1 MQKSKT
7 FFTIKNTVI
16 IFALMVFYCFVKNF
30 DYSVNSLY
38 VLFLGD
44 FSIAIA
50 PRMLVGAILSIFKET
65 FTKEWLLSF
74 LKAVTAAT
82 FLITAFY
89 VATCITEV
97 KEKHK
102 QTVLIL
108 TGIFLIFPFSIT
120 IFAGDI
126 FSFIDVFCMI
136 VLLLCAFAVQNKY
149 LLWAFPVLIIAGI
162 FVHDAYI
169 TAYMAPCF
177 GILIYYA
184 ITKYKLS
191 KNSILAF
198 AVSTVCCFSTVFY
211 RLFFSTKSVKMTE
224 SEAIAYL
231 ANKGNCSVE
240 EVSGYIEVF
249 LYGKDVH
256 NYSGLDYADNIFVLL
271 KHMIRITI
279 DQFSTTDLFRI
290 LSIIPILALFF
301 IIWIKAAKNAD
312 GFFGKLPYILFM
324 LTVIPQIASLFISV
338 DVTRFV
344 STFIIAQFIYLFMC
358 IKRQDKN
365 VEVGL
370 DRLSSNKQPLLLPC
384 LFTLIFNIV

>member
-44 FSIAIA
+44 FSVAIA

-97 KEKHK
+97 KEKYK

-370 DRLSSNKQPLLLPC
+370 DRLSSNKQHLLLPC

>member
-1 MQKSKT
+1 
-7 FFTIKNTVI
+7 
-16 IFALMVFYCFVKNF
+16 
-30 DYSVNSLY
+30 
-38 VLFLGD
+38 
-44 FSIAIA
+44 
-50 PRMLVGAILSIFKET
+50 
-65 FTKEWLLSF
+65 
-74 LKAVTAAT
+74 
-82 FLITAFY
+82 
-89 VATCITEV
+89 
-97 KEKHK
+97 
-102 QTVLIL
+102 
-108 TGIFLIFPFSIT
+108 
-120 IFAGDI
+120 
-126 FSFIDVFCMI
+126 
-136 VLLLCAFAVQNKY
+136 
-149 LLWAFPVLIIAGI
+149 
-162 FVHDAYI
+162 
-169 TAYMAPCF
+169 
-177 GILIYYA
+177 
-184 ITKYKLS
+184 
-191 KNSILAF
+191 
-198 AVSTVCCFSTVFY
+198 
-211 RLFFSTKSVKMTE
+211 MTE

>member
-324 LTVIPQIASLFISV
+324 LTVIPQTASLFISV

-370 DRLSSNKQPLLLPC
+370 DRLSSNKQSLLLPC
-384 LFTLIFNIV
+384 LFTMIFNIV

>member
-44 FSIAIA
+44 FSVAIA